1 MARILIID
9 DDKSFREALGESVR
23 DFGHDVVEAS
33 DAQEAFKLIGHV
45 DAAFLDLRM
54 PGISGIEFLREAKPI
69 IPVIVLT
76 AFADSSNTI
85 EAMRLGAFD
94 HLTKPIGRADLQQVL
109 AEVLKKS
116 QIAPRGDFLPSG
128 DGPIGFSPGMRE
140 VQKRIGI
147 AASGEVTVLIEGET
161 GTGKELVARAIHR
174 FGDRNKGP
182 FVAVNCA
189 AIPHELL
196 ESELFGHAKGAFS
209 GAFQARAGKFREADG
224 GTLFLDEIG
233 DMPMEMQAKIL
244 RVLQDKVITPVGG
257 QSSHQVNIRI
267 LAATHQDLGKKIRDG
282 SFRHDLY
289 FRLNVLNIR
298 LPPLRERGK
307 DILLLAQLFLERS
320 TSPPKSLGAS
330 AAKLL
335 SEHSW
340 PGNVRELE
348 NIIRS
353 SSLAVRGGV
362 IDASDLQMA
371 VTDRPSGT
379 QIEELLEL
387 DFHSAVSRFEK
398 LLLIKT
404 LRKTNGNRAEA
415 ARLLNMHRQLLYAKL
430 KEHGISESEPS

>member
-23 DFGHDVVEAS
+23 DFGHDVVEAGG
-33 DAQEAFKLIGHV
+33 AQEAFELINEV
-45 DAAFLDLRM
+45 DAAFLDLNM

-85 EAMRLGAFD
+85 EAIRLGAFD
-94 HLTKPIGRADLQQVL
+94 HLTKPIGRSDLQRVL
-109 AEVLKKS
+109 AEALKKS
-116 QIAPRGDFLPSG
+116 QIAPGGFLPSG
-128 DGPIGFSPGMRE
+128 DGLIGFSPGMRE

-147 AASGEVTVLIEGET
+147 AASGELTVLIEGET

-174 FGDRNKGP
+174 FGDRGKGP

-189 AIPHELL
+189 AIPQELL
-196 ESELFGHAKGAFS
+196 ESELFGHTKGAFS

-233 DMPMEMQAKIL
+233 DMPLEMQAKIL

-257 QSSHQVNIRI
+257 QSSYQVNIRI

-282 SFRHDLY
+282 SFRQDLY

-307 DILLLAQLFLERS
+307 DVLLLAQLFLERS

-348 NIIRS
+348 NIVRS

-362 IDASDLQMA
+362 INASDLQMT
-371 VTDRPSGT
+371 VTDRPSET
-379 QIEELLEL
+379 QIEELLDL

-398 LLLIKT
+398 LLLTKT

-415 ARLLNMHRQLLYAKL
+415 ARLLNIHRQLLYAKL
-430 KEHGISESEPS
+430 KEHGISDPESS

>member
-1 MARILIID
+1 MARLKFAAVEQHQLRHNLLTGCCDQATVCDPNSMARILIID
-9 DDKSFREALGESVR
+9 DDKSFREALAESIR
-23 DFGHDVVEAS
+23 DFGHDVVEACG
-33 DAQEAFKLIGHV
+33 AQEAFKLINQV
-45 DAAFLDLRM
+45 DAAFLDLNM
-54 PGISGIEFLREAKPI
+54 PGISGIEFLREAKPLA
-69 IPVIVLT
+69 PVIVLT

-85 EAMRLGAFD
+85 EAIRLGAFD
-94 HLTKPIGRADLQQVL
+94 HLTKPIGRVDLQQVL
-109 AEVLKKS
+109 AEALKKS
-116 QIAPRGDFLPSG
+116 QIAPWGDFLPSG
-128 DGPIGFSPGMRE
+128 DGLIGFSPGMRE

-174 FGDRNKGP
+174 FGDRGKRP

-189 AIPHELL
+189 AIPRELL

-233 DMPMEMQAKIL
+233 DMPLEMQAKIL

-257 QSSHQVNIRI
+257 QSSYQVNIRI

-282 SFRHDLY
+282 SFRQDLY

-362 IDASDLQMA
+362 INASDLQMT
-371 VTDRPSGT
+371 VTDHDIAGFSDR
-379 QIEELLEL
+379 
-387 DFHSAVSRFEK
+387 
-398 LLLIKT
+398 
-404 LRKTNGNRAEA
+404 
-415 ARLLNMHRQLLYAKL
+415 
-430 KEHGISESEPS
+430 ISPLVR